1 MATYSANFSSGWARL
16 NVDVSTQSYS
26 IADNTSYLKCVLSI
40 TKLTSCS
47 SWNQG
52 GANMYMTINGTTLFS
67 TATIDIRSL
76 GVGSTQTVS
85 TQYITVAH
93 NSDGTK
99 SVSVKGYC
107 ASGVGLGTANVSGT
121 FICTS
126 IPRQATI
133 STAPN
138 FTDIDNP
145 SITYSNPAGNT
156 VSTLQACISL
166 TGSKDDIAY
175 RDISKTGTTYTFN
188 LTESERNILRNATT
202 TANTRTVIFI
212 VRTVLGGNTYYSTL
226 SKTLTIT
233 NANPTITA
241 TAYDTN
247 STTLALTGNNQTI
260 IKGYNSVYVSMT
272 SQAYKGA
279 SIVNGYITNNGKI
292 YDIQSGTIHN
302 IENPTISF
310 FTQDSRGNTLTKD
323 ITLTI
328 VDYIKLTCDL
338 DVKAPTADGRMS
350 FTIKGNYFNASFGA
364 ASNTLALAYRIKEN
378 DGSYGAWTTAST
390 TISKSNNTYSQS
402 IDISGLNY
410 RSSYT
415 VQARAIDKLNTI
427 YSVEVK
433 VKTTPIFDWGE
444 EDFNFNVPVNINGDL
459 NITGSLSYGGGG
471 SGSST
476 NIVDL
481 VYPVGSIY
489 MSVNSTNPASL
500 FGGSW
505 GAWGSGR
512 VPVGV
517 NTSDSNFNSVEKTGG
532 ASTHTLTTAQMPS
545 HTHTQNA
552 HSHGVRYKDFAGLTA
567 TSGGWIVLRRNES
580 GDGYDGTDGDGAIS
594 TTATNQNTGGGGAH
608 NNLQPYITCYMWKR
622 TA

>member
-40 TKLTSCS
+40 TKISSCQS
-47 SWNQG
+47 YNLG
-52 GANMYMTINGTTLFS
+52 GASVSMTINGTSLYSSSSF
-67 TATIDIRSL
+67 DIRSL
-76 GVGSTQTVS
+76 SVGSTQTIS
-85 TQYITVAH
+85 TQYITVSH
-93 NSDGTK
+93 NADGTK
-99 SVSVKGYC
+99 SVSVKGYL
-107 ASGVGLGTANVSGT
+107 ASGVGLGTASVNGT
-121 FICTS
+121 FTCTS

-133 STAPN
+133 TAAPN

-145 SITYSNPAGNT
+145 SITYSNPAGNSIT
-156 VSTLQACISL
+156 SLDVCISL
-166 TGSKDDIAY
+166 DGSNADIAY
-175 RDISKTGTTYTFN
+175 RALSKTDTTYTFN

-410 RSSYT
+410 RNSYT

-459 NITGSLSYGGGG
+459 NINGSLSYGGGK
-471 SGSST
+471 SF
-476 NIVDL
+476 VDL

-505 GAWGSGR
+505 DAWGSGR

-517 NTSDSNFNSVEKTGG
+517 NTGDSDFSTVEKTGG
-532 ASTHTLTTAQMPS
+532 SKTNTHNHYTLWSNDGSHLYCGVSSNAPRSRVVSKSRAQ
-545 HTHTQNA
+545 
-552 HSHGVRYKDFAGLTA
+552 
-567 TSGGWIVLRRNES
+567 W
-580 GDGYDGTDGDGAIS
+580 
-594 TTATNQNTGGGGAH
+594 TATNSTNATREDSTYDETI
-608 NNLQPYITCYMWKR
+608 NIIQPYITCYMWKR